1 MQTPIVQK
9 TRHGYDRAMPRT
21 PSPRV
26 WSILSGLSLASA
38 LMGAPADSPAPGA
51 PVPHRAPNIIFILA
65 DDMGYGDPSIYGQ
78 TRIQTPNIDRLA
90 GEGIRFTDGYAGA
103 PVCAPSRCTLMTGVH
118 DGHARVRDN
127 FALAAGT
134 IGHKKAET
142 IRRAS
147 LTGEDRTVADYL
159 KAAGYTTGLM
169 GKWHL
174 DGYDPAAV
182 PTRHGFDEFKGWL
195 TQIESTQ
202 GYWPE
207 KRCDNERLID
217 IPENAGGKHGRYDT
231 DMITTDSIDF
241 IRRHRSQ
248 PFFLYVAYDAP
259 HSPYTAPDFGP
270 YANKDN
276 WADDEKTY
284 AAMIHYLDQGVGRL
298 MDTLRDLGL
307 DEDTIVFFA
316 SDNGPRSEPTFQQ
329 TRVVDFFDSNGN
341 LTGYKRDVYEGGIRD
356 PWIARWPSHIPAHSV
371 SDMPVYFPD
380 FLPTALDLAGA
391 AAEPTDG
398 ISLKPY
404 LTDPSKRAGDRVLYW
419 EFYEP
424 VYRQAARWGRWK
436 AVVLKKGGHLE
447 LYDLATDRWES
458 KDVAAEH
465 PDIVAK
471 MRDILRHEHRSSP
484 EYPDALAPTA
494 SPRD

>member
-118 DGHARVRDN
+118 DGHTRVRDN

-202 GYWPE
+202 GV
-207 KRCDNERLID
+207 L
-217 IPENAGGKHGRYDT
+217 AGKALRQ
-231 DMITTDSIDF
+231 
-241 IRRHRSQ
+241 R
-248 PFFLYVAYDAP
+248 
-259 HSPYTAPDFGP
+259 APDRHTGKRRGKTR
-270 YANKDN
+270 AVRHGHDN
-276 WADDEKTY
+276 DGLY
-284 AAMIHYLDQGVGRL
+284 RLHPAA
-298 MDTLRDLGL
+298 
-307 DEDTIVFFA
+307 
-316 SDNGPRSEPTFQQ
+316 
-329 TRVVDFFDSNGN
+329 
-341 LTGYKRDVYEGGIRD
+341 
-356 PWIARWPSHIPAHSV
+356 
-371 SDMPVYFPD
+371 PV
-380 FLPTALDLAGA
+380 TALL
-391 AAEPTDG
+391 P
-398 ISLKPY
+398 
-404 LTDPSKRAGDRVLYW
+404 
-419 EFYEP
+419 
-424 VYRQAARWGRWK
+424 
-436 AVVLKKGGHLE
+436 
-447 LYDLATDRWES
+447 
-458 KDVAAEH
+458 
-465 PDIVAK
+465 
-471 MRDILRHEHRSSP
+471 LRG
-484 EYPDALAPTA
+484 L
-494 SPRD
+494 